1 MYITCCETPIPYI
14 KYIPSH
20 FGKKMRRSTH
30 LTFHVPKITF
40 LPITFT
46 PLSNSCVGI
55 KVKAY
60 ILLSIPYLFLFS
72 LFPNIRK
79 VFSFL
84 SLPLPSTVAKHSLK
98 EPLKREC
105 QNSKLFCEKNQ
116 KNQKQ
121 ITKSSHWSLTSRS
134 PLLLI
139 HGGSHI
145 SNTRR
150 TRRDPPFLR

>member
-1 MYITCCETPIPYI
+1 MHITCCETYSIHTIYPLSFWEENKEVHSFDLSCTQNYI
-14 KYIPSH
+14 
-20 FGKKMRRSTH
+20 FGH
-30 LTFHVPKITF
+30 H
-40 LPITFT
+40 FT

-55 KVKAY
+55 KVKAH

-72 LFPNIRK
+72 LFPNVRK

-84 SLPLPSTVAKHSLK
+84 SLPLPSTVAKHGLK

-105 QNSKLFCEKNQ
+105 QNSKLFCEKKTKNQ
-116 KNQKQ
+116 KDQKQ

-150 TRRDPPFLR
+150 TDRKSVV

>member
-84 SLPLPSTVAKHSLK
+84 SLPLPSTVAKHSLR

-105 QNSKLFCEKNQ
+105 QNSKLFCEKKQ
-116 KNQKQ
+116 KTKK
-121 ITKSSHWSLTSRS
+121 TKSR
-134 PLLLI
+134 
-139 HGGSHI
+139 
-145 SNTRR
+145 
-150 TRRDPPFLR
+150 

>member
-1 MYITCCETPIPYI
+1 MEKQFYFGQSTFCNPPILVIINSYHNAYHLLWDTYSIHTIYPLSFWEENKEVHSFDLSCTQNYI
-14 KYIPSH
+14 
-20 FGKKMRRSTH
+20 FGH
-30 LTFHVPKITF
+30 H
-40 LPITFT
+40 FT

-55 KVKAY
+55 KVKAH

-105 QNSKLFCEKNQ
+105 QNSKLFCEKKQ
-116 KNQKQ
+116 K
-121 ITKSSHWSLTSRS
+121 TKSR
-134 PLLLI
+134 
-139 HGGSHI
+139 
-145 SNTRR
+145 
-150 TRRDPPFLR
+150 